1 MANIPQVLDSQ
12 KFSVG
17 VGVGTFDSE
26 NAIAVGTSFRV
37 SEHVVAKTSVS
48 SGSYGGTTFGLG
60 VSFGF

>member
-12 KFSVG
+12 KFS

-37 SEHVVAKTSVS
+37 SEHLVAKTSIS
-48 SGSYGGTTFGLG
+48 SGSYGGETFGLG